1 MKKHQDKRD
10 ILKGFYDYLKS
21 NDIKIIK
28 QTNSKSYVNNKPH
41 NGENDTT
48 LVNFHYEMKHI
59 SDKDI
64 DSWFTVGVNPNI
76 VEASFQAL
84 MDSINYKL
92 IKEGAPIKKSD

>member
-1 MKKHQDKRD
+1 MKKQQDKRD

-21 NDIKIIK
+21 NDIKIIR

-41 NGENDTT
+41 NGENETT

-64 DSWFTVGVNPNI
+64 DREISMYIFDNF
-76 VEASFQAL
+76 EL
-84 MDSINYKL
+84 
-92 IKEGAPIKKSD
+92 

>member
-1 MKKHQDKRD
+1 MDGNKRITRIFGNGGSEMKKHQDKRD

-21 NDIKIIK
+21 NDIKIIR

-41 NGENDTT
+41 NGENETT

-64 DSWFTVGVNPNI
+64 DREISMYIFDNF
-76 VEASFQAL
+76 EL
-84 MDSINYKL
+84 
-92 IKEGAPIKKSD
+92 